1 MSDCGCGFEVADS
14 TQRRVLRTLLGIN
27 LVMFFIELGA
37 GLYAE
42 STGLLA
48 DALDMLADAM
58 VYAISLAA
66 VGGALSD
73 KVRAA
78 RLSGWLQILLGA
90 LVAAEVLRRLVYGSE
105 PMSNAMVVVGTLAL
119 VANITCLVLIS
130 RHREGEVHM
139 RASWIF
145 SRNDVIANLGVIVAG
160 GLVAMT
166 ASRLPDL
173 LIGAA
178 LSLLVM
184 RGGFTILGEAR
195 AESANAGCGT

>member
-1 MSDCGCGFEVADS
+1 MSDCGCGFEVAD
-14 TQRRVLRTLLGIN
+14 TAQRRVLRTLLGIN

-139 RASWIF
+139 RASWLF